1 MTEYDIEELK
11 EMTVDRYIEF
21 RDSENEE
28 DNDIASDAL
37 ANISLYLY
45 SNVDMVDDLDI
56 DDSEIE
62 DGKYKAFLCFEV
74 TCEDYPI
81 IQCDAD
87 DFIESTIHGSFEDMI
102 EIEVTPKM
110 TFMEIAEKMKEEI
123 EAQAEREI
131 EHAGEEACEEYHEH
145 HSSHRSYWYTR

>member
-1 MTEYDIEELK
+1 MVEYDIKELE
-11 EMTVDRYIEF
+11 EMTVDRYIEL
-21 RDSENEE
+21 RDSDKEE

-56 DDSEIE
+56 DDSEID
-62 DGKYKAFLCFEV
+62 DGVYKASLCFEV
-74 TCEDYPI
+74 TQEDYPI

-87 DFIESTIHGSFEDMI
+87 DFIESTVHGSFEDMI
-102 EIEVTPKM
+102 EIDVTPKM

-131 EHAGEEACEEYHEH
+131 EYAAESAAEDYGP
-145 HSSHRSYWYTR
+145 HRSYWYRR